1 MAKRKK
7 KFRPGGGRSR
17 KSGPDASAGRNGER
31 AAVPENPLKKQLEA
45 INALRPVLERE
56 KARKNRKVNQ

>member
-17 KSGPDASAGRNGER
+17 RSRPDASAGRSVKR
-31 AAVPENPLKKQLEA
+31 AAVPINPLKKQLEA
-45 INALRPVLERE
+45 LNALRPVVERE
-56 KARKNRKVNQ
+56 RKKKGDVKE